1 MKSLL
6 IKEFYNIKDTMKTN
20 ILIMLVLSIFSVLK
34 NGSAAIMPITV
45 IGMSTLIVPSM
56 RAEKEK
62 DWNKFE
68 LTMPINRREIVASK
82 YILYLL
88 LCLMGLI
95 LGAIVNVCGMVF
107 SQLSSFDNIDIYL
120 YISMIIAL
128 VSGSI
133 LIPLVYKLGVDKSE
147 TLSLVCYSIPIA
159 ILVGLLLYL
168 KERIHTLEIIS
179 HLRIWLILIL
189 VAMFVIFFI
198 SGVISY
204 KIYKKKQ
211 F

>member
-128 VSGSI
+128 VSGSV

-168 KERIHTLEIIS
+168 KERIHTLETIS

>member
-20 ILIMLVLSIFSVLK
+20 ILIMLVLSVFSVIK

-68 LTMPINRREIVASK
+68 LTMPINRKEIVASK
-82 YILYLL
+82 YILYLI
-88 LCLMGLI
+88 LCLMGLA
-95 LGAIVNVCGMVF
+95 LGAIVNVCGMAF

-128 VSGSI
+128 VSGSV

-159 ILVGLLLYL
+159 TLVGLLLYL
-168 KERIHTLEIIS
+168 KERIHTLETIS
-179 HLRIWLILIL
+179 HLRLWLILIL
-189 VAMFVIFFI
+189 VVTFVIFLI
-198 SGVISY
+198 SGVVSY

>member
-128 VSGSI
+128 VSGSV

>member
-20 ILIMLVLSIFSVLK
+20 ILIMLVLSVFSVIK

-68 LTMPINRREIVASK
+68 LTMPINRKEIVASK
-82 YILYLL
+82 YILYLI
-88 LCLMGLI
+88 LCLMGLA
-95 LGAIVNVCGMVF
+95 LGAIVNACGMAF

-128 VSGSI
+128 VSGSV

-159 ILVGLLLYL
+159 TLVGLLLYL
-168 KERIHTLEIIS
+168 KERIHTLETIS
-179 HLRIWLILIL
+179 HLRLWLILIL
-189 VAMFVIFFI
+189 VVTFVIFLI
-198 SGVISY
+198 SGVVSY

>member
-20 ILIMLVLSIFSVLK
+20 ILIMLVLSVFSVIK

-68 LTMPINRREIVASK
+68 LTMPINRKEIVASK
-82 YILYLL
+82 YILYLI
-88 LCLMGLI
+88 LCLMGLA
-95 LGAIVNVCGMVF
+95 LGAIVNVCGMAF

-128 VSGSI
+128 VSGSV

-159 ILVGLLLYL
+159 TLVGLLLYL
-168 KERIHTLEIIS
+168 KERIHTLETIS
-179 HLRIWLILIL
+179 HLRLWLILIL
-189 VAMFVIFFI
+189 VVIFVIFLI
-198 SGVISY
+198 SGVVSY

>member
-6 IKEFYNIKDTMKTN
+6 IKEFYNIKYTMKTN

-128 VSGSI
+128 VSGSV